1 MTDHIDEPPSHTWCA
16 KNVHEGDEMSHSN
29 IAQKLGISVR
39 EVKEIEKQA
48 MQKLRQNPDAIRLL
62 ALYLQEREPYETE

>member
-1 MTDHIDEPPSHTWCA
+1 MTDEIDERPGHAWCA
-16 KNVHEGDEMSHSN
+16 KNVHEGDEMSHSD

>member
-1 MTDHIDEPPSHTWCA
+1 MIDDHIDEPPSRAWCA
-16 KNVHEGDEMSHSN
+16 KNVHEGDEMSHSD

-48 MQKLRQNPDAIRLL
+48 MRKLRQNPDAIRLL
-62 ALYLQEREPYETE
+62 ALYLQSNEEQCD